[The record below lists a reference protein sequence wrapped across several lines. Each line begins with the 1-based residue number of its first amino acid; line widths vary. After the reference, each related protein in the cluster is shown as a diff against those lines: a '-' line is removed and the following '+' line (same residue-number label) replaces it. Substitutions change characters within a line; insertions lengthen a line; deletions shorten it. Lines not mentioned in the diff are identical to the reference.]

1 MSASSQFRLRWKG
14 AVSGPH
20 SAQRI
25 GEMLRAGEISLLHG
39 IEVDGSWLTVRD
51 YLRVSGQSRGPLHS
65 AGEANGG
72 RSEVSPSSG
81 EFRPGNPSVSTGD
94 RAHHEAGESLERTV
108 REGYLWCGST
118 FLLPPFF
125 ALGVYAWQL
134 LAPETSPVS
143 LYILLVFTTALG
155 AFLPVH
161 FVRKAGLL
169 LDREGLGEIRQT
181 QAGLAWALAS
191 LGCVLWLWCFWILI
205 HPRA

>member
-1 MSASSQFRLRWKG
+1 MSAPQQFRLRWKG

-25 GEMLRAGEISLLHG
+25 GEMLRSGEISLRHG
-39 IEVDGSWLTVRD
+39 IEVDGAWLTVRE
-51 YLRVSGQSRGPLHS
+51 YLRATGQSRGPLHP
-65 AGEANGG
+65 AADVNGDRGEG
-72 RSEVSPSSG
+72 SSSSG
-81 EFRPGNPSVSTGD
+81 EFRAGNPSVAGGD

-118 FLLPPFF
+118 FLLPPLF

-134 LAPETSPVS
+134 LAPETSPIS

-191 LGCVLWLWCFWILI
+191 LGCVLWLWCFWILV
-205 HPRA
+205 HPRP